1 MAGLSFFASSHLHC
15 SDELTGR
22 AARILP
28 GLSVVIARQNVWKS
42 VLCKRQLTLALNR
55 FGFQVEINLNKQHKP
70 GFKLVQQLKR
80 IQKTDVKLLANIRND
95 EFSSC
100 VAIQPFVSY

>member
-1 MAGLSFFASSHLHC
+1 MSSLLHC

-28 GLSVVIARQNVWKS
+28 GLSAAIARQNVWKS
-42 VLCKRQLTLALNR
+42 LLSNRQFTLALNR
-55 FGFQVEINLNKQHKP
+55 LAFQFEFHLNKQHKP

-80 IQKTDVKLLANIRND
+80 IQKRDVKLLANIRND